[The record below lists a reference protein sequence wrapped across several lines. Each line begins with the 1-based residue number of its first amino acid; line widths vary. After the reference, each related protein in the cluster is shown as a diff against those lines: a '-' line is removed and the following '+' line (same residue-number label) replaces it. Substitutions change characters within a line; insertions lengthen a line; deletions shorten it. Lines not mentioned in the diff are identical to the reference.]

1 VRKLRWE
8 MQEPTRSK
16 HPYRDSAIIYGCLS
30 IAVVVIAVVTG
41 HVVKGLIAGAAFFAA
56 ATAWNWWR
64 FREKEK
70 AAARE
75 QSGGER

>member
-1 VRKLRWE
+1 MRKLRWE
-8 MQEPTRSK
+8 THEPAGSK

-41 HVVKGLIAGAAFFAA
+41 HLVKGLIAGAAFFAA

-64 FREKEK
+64 FREREK
-70 AAARE
+70 AQARD
-75 QSGGER
+75 QNGGAR